1 MIYLA
6 IVSVIWAFSFG
17 LIGNTLAGIDSYL
30 IGTLRLCIA
39 SLIFLPFLRYRKIK
53 TNDRIRLFIYGSIQF
68 GLMYACYMRAYHYLP
83 SHLVAIFSIL
93 TPVYIVFIHDIR
105 QRTFS
110 KHYLWIAFLSVLG
123 AGCIKAKNFPS
134 GDIWMGFGLMQLAGI
149 SFAFGQ
155 VAYRDWK
162 SKNSKVKDLSIFA
175 FLTLGG
181 TFGIGIFSFLLTD
194 FNSIELSTDNWK
206 SIVYLGCIASG
217 AGFFLWNKGAS
228 QTNPGT
234 LAAFN
239 NAVVPIA
246 VLFSLFWFE
255 EKKDIENQNLIRL
268 IIGSTMIFIAV
279 FLSQRKN

>member
-1 MIYLA
+1 MD
-6 IVSVIWAFSFG
+6 G
-17 LIGNTLAGIDSYL
+17 LWLDA
-30 IGTLRLCIA
+30 
-39 SLIFLPFLRYRKIK
+39 
-53 TNDRIRLFIYGSIQF
+53 
-68 GLMYACYMRAYHYLP
+68 
-83 SHLVAIFSIL
+83 
-93 TPVYIVFIHDIR
+93 
-105 QRTFS
+105 
-110 KHYLWIAFLSVLG
+110 
-123 AGCIKAKNFPS
+123 
-134 GDIWMGFGLMQLAGI
+134 LAGI

-162 SKNSKVKDLSIFA
+162 SKNSKVKDLSVFA

-181 TFGIGIFSFLLTD
+181 TFGIGIFSVLLTD